1 MVVAAH
7 AIVQQRRAVEVEQW
21 PLHLAPTVRVPE
33 HRHHVGQIVSRDID
47 APAFPIDQPD
57 VLASAISGQ
66 KEIPWCASPWILSY
80 FGSNDHAR
88 ASLTKQSLV
97 EIAPSGGINSPRR
110 SVKRANCSAKL
121 RRSRSKSSVSRQ
133 LPADTPRSGLS
144 SVRRPRRLQNSQPQ
158 PSRLF

>member
-47 APAFPIDQPD
+47 APAFPIDQSD

-66 KEIPWCASPWILSY
+66 EEIPWV
-80 FGSNDHAR
+80 R
-88 ASLTKQSLV
+88 
-97 EIAPSGGINSPRR
+97 IAVDI
-110 SVKRANCSAKL
+110 VIF
-121 RRSRSKSSVSRQ
+121 
-133 LPADTPRSGLS
+133 
-144 SVRRPRRLQNSQPQ
+144 RLE
-158 PSRLF
+158 